1 MKYRKLGTT
10 NLEVSAICLGTMT
23 FGEQNS
29 QSEAFEQMDYAYERG
44 INFFDTAEIYPSPCF
59 EKTYGSTEK
68 IIGNWFKEKKNRDQ
82 VILASKIS
90 GPGLSWVRG
99 GGGQYFEES
108 IEKAIENSLKRLQTD
123 YIDLYQLHWPERKTN
138 FFGRLGYNHK
148 EEETH
153 RFTFGKADQNQKEE
167 TRRLKGSW
175 NDFEKILIILEK
187 FIKQGKIRFIGL
199 SNETS
204 WGLSKFLEISKLKT
218 LPRMMS
224 VQNPYNL
231 LCRTYEIGLAEI
243 SIREK
248 SGLLAYSPLAGG
260 FLTGKY
266 RNNNLPENSRQKL
279 FSDYYTRYSKP
290 NASPVIEKYFNIAK
304 KFNLDF
310 AQMSLKFCEIQP
322 FMTSVIIGATTIE
335 QLKINIESVNVN
347 LSDEIIKDIN
357 HIQKLYP
364 NPCP

>member
-1 MKYRKLGTT
+1 MNFKKLGNTD
-10 NLEVSAICLGTMT
+10 LKVSTICLGTMT
-23 FGEQNS
+23 WGEQNN
-29 QSEAFEQMDYAYERG
+29 QKEAFEQMNYALDSG

-68 IIGNWFKEKKNRDQ
+68 IIGNWFKEKKNREQ

-90 GPGLSWVRG
+90 GPGLSWVRNG
-99 GGGQYFEES
+99 GPQYSEQN
-108 IEKAIENSLKRLQTD
+108 IKKAIEDSLKRLQTD

-138 FFGRLGYNHK
+138 FFGRLNYKHQEK
-148 EEETH
+148 E
-153 RFTFGKADQNQKEE
+153 D
-167 TRRLKGSW
+167 SW

-187 FIKQGKIRFIGL
+187 FIKQGKIRHIGL

-204 WGLSKFLEISKLKT
+204 WGLSKFLEVSKLKT
-218 LPRMMS
+218 LPKMMS
-224 VQNPYNL
+224 VQNSYNL

-279 FSDYYTRYSKP
+279 FGEYYTRYKKP
-290 NASPVIEKYFNIAK
+290 DASIVIEKYWDISNE
-304 KFNLDF
+304 FNLNF
-310 AQMSLKFCEIQP
+310 AQMAIKFCEIQK
-322 FMTSVIIGATTIE
+322 FLTSVIIGATTIE

-347 LSDEIIKDIN
+347 LTEEIIRKIN
-357 HIQKLYP
+357 DLQIIYP

>member
-1 MKYRKLGTT
+1 MNFKKLGNT
-10 NLEVSAICLGTMT
+10 NLNVSTICLGTMT
-23 FGEQNS
+23 YGEQNS
-29 QSEAFEQMDYAYERG
+29 SNDGFQQMDFALDQG

-68 IIGNWFKEKKNRDQ
+68 IIGNWFKEKKNRDR
-82 VILASKIS
+82 VILASKVS

-99 GGGQYFEES
+99 GGPQYSEKS
-108 IEKAIENSLKRLQTD
+108 ITEALEKSLKRLQTD

-138 FFGRLGYNHK
+138 FFGRLGY
-148 EEETH
+148 EH
-153 RFTFGKADQNQKEE
+153 RDEFNN
-167 TRRLKGSW
+167 W
-175 NDFEKILIILEK
+175 NDFGTILIALEK

-279 FSDYYTRYSKP
+279 FGDYYTRYSKP
-290 NASPVIEKYFNIAK
+290 NISPVIEKYFNIAK

-322 FMTSVIIGATTIE
+322 FMTSVIIGATTME

>member
-1 MKYRKLGTT
+1 MNFKKLGNT
-10 NLEVSAICLGTMT
+10 NLNVSTICLGTMT
-23 FGEQNS
+23 YGEQNS
-29 QSEAFEQMDYAYERG
+29 SNDGFQQMDFALDQG

-68 IIGNWFKEKKNRDQ
+68 IIGNWFKEKKSRDR
-82 VILASKIS
+82 VILASKVS

-99 GGGQYFEES
+99 GGSQYS
-108 IEKAIENSLKRLQTD
+108 EKGITEALEKSLKRLQTD

-138 FFGRLGYNHK
+138 FFGRLGYEHK
-148 EEETH
+148 DDSNE
-153 RFTFGKADQNQKEE
+153 
-167 TRRLKGSW
+167 W
-175 NDFEKILIILEK
+175 NDFEKILITLEK
-187 FIKQGKIRFIGL
+187 FVKQGKIRYIGL

-204 WGLSKFLEISKLKT
+204 WGLSKFLEVSKLKT
-218 LPRMMS
+218 LPKMMS

-243 SIREK
+243 SIREE

-279 FSDYYTRYSKP
+279 FGEYYTRYKLSS
-290 NASPVIEKYFNIAK
+290 NVVEKYYEISKN
-304 KFNLDF
+304 FNLNF
-310 AQMSLKFCEIQP
+310 AQMSIKFCEIQK
-322 FMTSVIIGATTIE
+322 FLTSVIIGATSME

-347 LSDEIIKDIN
+347 LTSEILKEIN
-357 HIQKLYP
+357 NVQMKYP